1 MMYFFVPAIKTE
13 VDYYKEGFYSL
24 SNIEQYLRKTIS
36 GYIVLQKHIN
46 NSNEATWNVNMKDKF
61 IGVIYESENWENF
74 VYMLYKSASCC
85 KNACPTDD
93 DLD

>member
-36 GYIVLQKHIN
+36 GYIELEKHIN
-46 NSNEATWNVNMKDKF
+46 DSKEVTWVVNIRDKF
-61 IGVIYESENWENF
+61 VGVIYEAENWENF
-74 VYMLYKSASCC
+74 VYMLYKSASCY
-85 KNACPTDD
+85 KNAYPTDE